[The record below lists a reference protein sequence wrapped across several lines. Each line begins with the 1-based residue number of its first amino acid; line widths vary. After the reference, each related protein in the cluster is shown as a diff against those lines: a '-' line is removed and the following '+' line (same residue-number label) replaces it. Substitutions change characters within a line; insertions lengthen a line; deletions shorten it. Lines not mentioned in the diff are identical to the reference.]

1 MKLTKT
7 QLKQLIKEE
16 IKQLSEDE
24 KFPFRQTIR
33 AAGMDVPERP
43 ASHVTGGY
51 KTEVVDTLY
60 ETNRLLAQILAAL
73 GTPRQP

>member
-16 IKQLSEDE
+16 LQNALNEGPLDPAPEAPVRKAMRASGYDVSAPGAPGVDDAI
-24 KFPFRQTIR
+24 RQR
-33 AAGMDVPERP
+33 N
-43 ASHVTGGY
+43 
-51 KTEVVDTLY
+51 

-73 GTPRQP
+73 S